1 MRPLMMPS
9 FSRSLFPSVPSPGTA
24 HFRLASSARVL
35 GRVHLGPGVHLAQG
49 AVVCSPEGA
58 VQLGAGSTL
67 RENTTVVGTAR
78 HPVVVGEKTT
88 LGPRSLVLGASVGH
102 LCDVGPGAILQ
113 PDARLGDR
121 CLVADGALVPS
132 GMWVPSDS
140 VVVGRPA
147 RVVRRVD
154 TGDLERLRASRG
166 GSLTLPQQPLT
177 PFFARDRAEDAPM
190 GQLYSLRDK
199 HPLVHPTATL
209 FSSAEVTG
217 DVLIGPGAIIG
228 PGVRIIGESHAP
240 LRIGAGVRIH
250 ANAVVQLQ
258 PGGTL
263 VVEDGAIIGPGCLV
277 HGCFVGAGTVVEA
290 GAILCDRSRLGRG
303 CLVGAGSMVR
313 PGSLFPDAAQVDGF
327 PAVQTGFL
335 SALPATPPWA
345 LKPEDL
351 PELRRV
357 S

>member
-1 MRPLMMPS
+1 MVTS
-9 FSRSLFPSVPSPGTA
+9 FSRVAPSTDPSQGAA

-35 GRVHLGPGVHLAQG
+35 GRMHLGPGVHVAQG

-58 VQLGAGSTL
+58 VQLGAGSAV
-67 RENTTVVGTAR
+67 RENAVVIGTAR
-78 HPVVVGEKTT
+78 HPVAVGEKTA
-88 LGPRSLVLGASVGH
+88 LGPRSLMLGASAGH
-102 LCDVGPGAILQ
+102 LCDVGAGAILMPGAQ
-113 PDARLGDR
+113 LGDR
-121 CLVADGALVPS
+121 CLVADGTLVPA
-132 GMWVPSDS
+132 GMFVPSDS

-154 TGDLERLRASRG
+154 TGDLERLRTARG
-166 GSLTLPQQPLT
+166 GTLSLPEQPLT

-190 GQLYSLRDK
+190 GQLYSFRDK

-209 FSSAEVTG
+209 FSSCEVTG

-228 PGVRIIGESHAP
+228 PGVRIVGESHVP

-250 ANAVVQLQ
+250 ANAVVHLQ
-258 PGGTL
+258 PGGSL
-263 VVEDGAIIGPGCLV
+263 VIEDGVFIGPGCLV
-277 HGCFVGAGTVVEA
+277 HACFVGAGTVVEP

-303 CLVGAGSMVR
+303 CIVGAGSLVR
-313 PGSLFPDAAQVDGF
+313 AGTLFPDAAQVDGF

-335 SALPATPPWA
+335 SALPPAPVWA
-345 LKPEDL
+345 LRPEDL